1 MSDAETKSIRPIA
14 ITLLCLFMVFGGVVA
29 AATFLT
35 PAYEQF
41 PVWYQYSVAVNTALG
56 FVIVFGLWKM
66 RRWALMLYALGTIV
80 GQAVTIVLGEWM
92 VSALIYPLIALVI
105 MAGYYRGMD

>member
-1 MSDAETKSIRPIA
+1 MSDAETKSTRPIA

-29 AATFLT
+29 VATFLT
-35 PAYEQF
+35 PVYEQF

-66 RRWALMLYALGTIV
+66 RRWAVMLYANNSWASGNDCARRVDGICTYLPPHRSCNYGR
-80 GQAVTIVLGEWM
+80 LL
-92 VSALIYPLIALVI
+92 S
-105 MAGYYRGMD
+105 

>member
-41 PVWYQYSVAVNTALG
+41 PVWSQYSVAVNTALG

-66 RRWALMLYALGTIV
+66 RRWAVMLYALGTIV

-105 MAGYYRGMD
+105 MAGYYREMD

>member
-1 MSDAETKSIRPIA
+1 MLARS
-14 ITLLCLFMVFGGVVA
+14 LLSLRLLRQVKPLVQPAANA

-35 PAYEQF
+35 PVYEQF

-66 RRWALMLYALGTIV
+66 RRWAVMLYALGTMV

-92 VSALIYPLIALVI
+92 VSALIYPLIALAI
-105 MAGYYRGMD
+105 MAGYYREMD